1 MIRRSCPEAQIP
13 RAVFEHLRLRGAPR
27 VFAFHP
33 ANGASIT
40 ADKQV
45 RNDHSDDG
53 LWRIRGKRQVVYAK
67 ASLSNRDRLV
77 AVSEVSDVSG
87 PRSPSIDPLPS
98 SSSPSAAAGARVC
111 SEGDSEP
118 LTSLT
123 SLTGKSPVAE
133 KGLRKSGH
141 SCDHCGSA
149 MGLLLQHG
157 CHVDTLRK
165 ALTRNSDGSA
175 SGPLARVL
183 DLLATEQ
190 QRTEQI
196 S

>member
-77 AVSEVSDVSG
+77 AVSGFEDGSLAEIFLNTCKHGTAVDVNARDAARGSLPPAPARLPCG
-87 PRSPSIDPLPS
+87 HISADAEQRRLGLGTAGRCPRSAGDRAAENRGFRSGTGGIDEHSYSIGS
-98 SSSPSAAAGARVC
+98 RQQ
-111 SEGDSEP
+111 
-118 LTSLT
+118 LTQ
-123 SLTGKSPVAE
+123 K
-133 KGLRKSGH
+133 
-141 SCDHCGSA
+141 DW
-149 MGLLLQHG
+149 
-157 CHVDTLRK
+157 
-165 ALTRNSDGSA
+165 A
-175 SGPLARVL
+175 S
-183 DLLATEQ
+183 T
-190 QRTEQI
+190 
-196 S
+196 